1 MAKRTTQV
9 TADALPL
16 VAIELGS
23 DSLRAMAAERIGDDM
38 LRILGYEESR
48 RHRCV
53 DRGVV
58 IQSSDAGFMISEV
71 LKKLGNRINCDNLPT
86 AFVLLGGRSMQVVAV
101 GCKRDLIHKRAIPA
115 TLLQE
120 MKAECR
126 EKIESKHPEAAVLAL
141 VPSYYCL
148 DGMEQEEEPRPDQRA
163 AQFEAHYI
171 AFVGKKELK
180 EKVQDSF
187 DRSGK
192 SIEQFFARP
201 EALLSSFIP
210 DNPDVLYDG
219 CAVLDF
225 GAETTTLS
233 IFKGTEYLYTK
244 VVAQGSDHITRL
256 LTHQGISRNLAE
268 KLKTQYGFASPDLV
282 ADKDN
287 LRMRLPLESGEHI
300 TLTTREVA
308 QLIRQKL
315 DEILTPLLA
324 GLGPF
329 ESRISVLY
337 ITGGG
342 SLLQGIDSYLQS
354 KTGVQVL
361 YGSHAPLLAPDTDDE
376 FFSPRYSSL
385 VGALILGSDYR
396 EAHPGQKIPP
406 AKISES
412 VGDLLLKI
420 FTDTETSTQT
430 IQSHD

>member
-1 MAKRTTQV
+1 MAKRNTQV
-9 TADALPL
+9 TTDVLPL
-16 VAIELGS
+16 VAIEMGS
-23 DSLRAMAAERIGDDM
+23 DSIRAMAAERINNDM

-48 RHRCV
+48 KHHCV

-58 IQSSDAGFMISEV
+58 VQSSDAGFMISEV
-71 LKKLGNRINCDNLPT
+71 LKKLANRINRENLPT

-101 GCKRDLIHKRAIPA
+101 GCKRDLIHKRVIPA
-115 TLLQE
+115 SILQE
-120 MKAECR
+120 MEAECC
-126 EKIESKHPEAAVLAL
+126 EKIEFKHPEAAVLAI

-148 DGMEQEEEPRPDQRA
+148 DGQEQEEKPRPDQRA

-180 EKVQDSF
+180 EKIQDSF

-192 SIEQFFARP
+192 SIEQTFARP

-244 VVAQGSDHITRL
+244 VVALGSEHITRL
-256 LTHQGISRNLAE
+256 LTHQGITHNLAE

-282 ADKDN
+282 SDKDN
-287 LRMRLPLESGEHI
+287 LRMRIPLATGESI
-300 TLTTREVA
+300 NFTTREVA
-308 QLIRQKL
+308 QLIQQKL
-315 DEILTPLLA
+315 DEILAPLLA
-324 GLGPF
+324 GLSTF

-342 SLLQGIDSYLQS
+342 SLLQGMDSYLQS
-354 KTGVQVL
+354 KTGVKVL
-361 YGSHAPLLAPDTDDE
+361 YGSHALLLAPDTDDE
-376 FFSPRYSSL
+376 FYNPRYSSL

-406 AKISES
+406 AKITDA
-412 VGDLLLKI
+412 VGDMLLKF
-420 FTDTETSTQT
+420 FTDTETSTPT
-430 IQSHD
+430 K

>member
-1 MAKRTTQV
+1 MAKRNTQV
-9 TADALPL
+9 TTDALPL
-16 VAIELGS
+16 VALEMGS
-23 DSLRAMAAERIGDDM
+23 DSLRALAAERIGDDM

-48 RHRCV
+48 KHHCV

-58 IQSSDAGFMISEV
+58 TRSSDAGFMISEV
-71 LKKLGNRINCDNLPT
+71 LKKLGNRINCENLPT

-115 TLLQE
+115 ALLQE
-120 MKAECR
+120 MEAECR
-126 EKIESKHPEAAVLAL
+126 NKIEQKHPEAAVLAI

-148 DGMEQEEEPRPDQRA
+148 DGQEQEEKPRPDQRA

-171 AFVGKKELK
+171 AFVGKRELK
-180 EKVQDSF
+180 DKVQDSF

-192 SIEQFFARP
+192 SIEQAFARP
-201 EALLSSFIP
+201 EALLSAFIP

-219 CAVLDF
+219 CGVLDF

-244 VVAQGSDHITRL
+244 VVALGSDHITRL
-256 LTHQGISRNLAE
+256 LTHQGISRNHAE

-282 ADKDN
+282 SDKDN
-287 LRMRLPLESGEHI
+287 LRMRVPTVDGEPLTI
-300 TLTTREVA
+300 TTREVA

-315 DEILTPLLA
+315 DEILTPLLE
-324 GLGPF
+324 GLSPF

-361 YGSHAPLLAPDTDDE
+361 YGSHAPLLAPDTEDE

-406 AKISES
+406 AKIGEA

-430 IQSHD
+430 IQNHD

>member
-1 MAKRTTQV
+1 M
-9 TADALPL
+9 
-16 VAIELGS
+16 
-23 DSLRAMAAERIGDDM
+23 
-38 LRILGYEESR
+38 
-48 RHRCV
+48 
-53 DRGVV
+53 
-58 IQSSDAGFMISEV
+58 
-71 LKKLGNRINCDNLPT
+71 NNINCLVVEGNITREPNFRTSPNGFPICKIPIAVNHYYKKAASGEYENEVSYFDVETFGKL
-86 AFVLLGGRSMQVVAV
+86 AEICAKFSQKGRGLSVVGRLKQNRWKTPEGKNTSRVTIIA
-101 GCKRDLIHKRAIPA
+101 
-115 TLLQE
+115 
-120 MKAECR
+120 
-126 EKIESKHPEAAVLAL
+126 EKIEFKHPEAAVLAI

-148 DGMEQEEEPRPDQRA
+148 DGQEQEERPRPDQRA

-180 EKVQDSF
+180 EKIQDSF

-192 SIEQFFARP
+192 SIEQTFARP

-244 VVAQGSDHITRL
+244 VVAQGSEHITRL
-256 LTHQGISRNLAE
+256 LTHQGITHNLAE

-282 ADKDN
+282 SDKDN
-287 LRMRLPLESGEHI
+287 LRMRIPLATGEAMNF
-300 TLTTREVA
+300 TTREVA
-308 QLIRQKL
+308 QLIQQKL

-324 GLGPF
+324 GLSTF

-342 SLLQGIDSYLQS
+342 SLLQGMDSYLQS
-354 KTGVQVL
+354 KTGVKVL
-361 YGSHAPLLAPDTDDE
+361 YGSHALLLAPDTDDE
-376 FFSPRYSSL
+376 FYNPRYSSL

-406 AKISES
+406 AKITDA
-412 VGDLLLKI
+412 VGDMLLKF
-420 FTDTETSTQT
+420 FTDTETSTPT
-430 IQSHD
+430 K

>member
-1 MAKRTTQV
+1 MAKRNTQV
-9 TADALPL
+9 TTDVLPL
-16 VAIELGS
+16 VAIEMGS
-23 DSLRAMAAERIGDDM
+23 DSIRAMAAERINNDM

-48 RHRCV
+48 KHHCV

-58 IQSSDAGFMISEV
+58 VQSSDAGFMISEV
-71 LKKLGNRINCDNLPT
+71 LKKLANRINRENLPT

-115 TLLQE
+115 TILQE
-120 MKAECR
+120 MEAECC
-126 EKIESKHPEAAVLAL
+126 EKIEFKHPEAAVLAI

-148 DGMEQEEEPRPDQRA
+148 DGQEQEERPRPDQRA

-180 EKVQDSF
+180 EKIQDSF

-192 SIEQFFARP
+192 SIEQTFARP

-244 VVAQGSDHITRL
+244 VVA
-256 LTHQGISRNLAE
+256 
-268 KLKTQYGFASPDLV
+268 LKTQYGFASPDLV
-282 ADKDN
+282 SDKDN
-287 LRMRLPLESGEHI
+287 LRMRIPLATGEAMNF
-300 TLTTREVA
+300 TTREVA
-308 QLIRQKL
+308 QLIQQKL

-324 GLGPF
+324 GLSTF

-342 SLLQGIDSYLQS
+342 SLLQGMDSYLQS
-354 KTGVQVL
+354 KTGVKVL
-361 YGSHAPLLAPDTDDE
+361 YGSHALLLAPDTDDE
-376 FFSPRYSSL
+376 FYNPRYSSL

-406 AKISES
+406 AKITDA
-412 VGDLLLKI
+412 VGDMLLKF
-420 FTDTETSTQT
+420 FTDTETSTPT
-430 IQSHD
+430 K